1 MRKEFIFIILTIF
14 ILPFLLCCGTAP
26 NDLSISDSA
35 DSSYILN
42 TLGSSEYLPNYWK
55 PHSYNLKNAEWSISF
70 GDKVSMFLNNN
81 ASEFGHIACGSWWIP
96 NFLYKAKLPL
106 KNVKSLVV
114 SVDLY
119 LKDVRYNTNNG
130 LLRMAVAGAISR
142 PGVVIYTE
150 LDFWDSPA
158 LFTLLYS
165 NGSKY
170 FNGSDEY
177 SYKINQIQT
186 GQWITLELDFIP
198 YIKDGWGDLSQASLE
213 SIYIVIESDCREDI
227 SEDIVSLDVRNLVIR
242 VTE

>member
-14 ILPFLLCCGTAP
+14 ILPFLLCCNTTTNNLP
-26 NDLSISDSA
+26 ISDST

-42 TLGSSEYLPNYWK
+42 KLGSSEYISNYWK

-70 GDKVSMFLNNN
+70 GDIVSMFLNNN
-81 ASEFGHIACGSWWIP
+81 AAEFGHIACGSWWAP
-96 NFLYKAKLPL
+96 NFLHAAKLPL

-119 LKDVRYNTNNG
+119 LKDVSYNTENG
-130 LLRMAVAGAISR
+130 LLRMAVASVISLS
-142 PGVVIYTE
+142 GVSKYAE

-158 LFTLLYS
+158 LCTLLYS

-198 YIKDGWGDLSQASLE
+198 YIKDSWGDLSQGYLE
-213 SIYIVIESDCREDI
+213 SIYIVIESDCRENQ
-227 SEDIVSLDVRNLVIR
+227 SVDIVSLDIRNIVIR